1 MSEFKLKKLIKEWVL
16 ENLIN
21 SDKLEEQFFNLNEL
35 KIDTLNSYKF
45 EEIKFP
51 NYTKS
56 FQFEDRCGNKI
67 MVVYIE
73 QTGEFKTGYKVEG
86 IDSLIFQPEK
96 LDNVEDLI
104 KPCADDK
111 KINTVYKILVEEIIP
126 NFLLNKKPN
135 KLYFNPV
142 SSSRN
147 RLVDIIT
154 NKVVTQYPQLTKKN
168 NYLVY
173 L

>member
-1 MSEFKLKKLIKEWVL
+1 MKHLKIKSLIKEWVL

-21 SDKLEEQFFNLNEL
+21 SDELEEQHFSLNEL
-35 KIDTLNSYKF
+35 KIDALNSYKF
-45 EEIKFP
+45 EEIKFS

-73 QTGEFKTGYKVEG
+73 QTGEFKTGYKIKGV
-86 IDSLIFQPEK
+86 DSLIFQPKK
-96 LDNVEDLI
+96 LDNVEELI

-111 KINTVYKILVEEIIP
+111 KINTVYSILVNEIIP
-126 NFLLNKKPN
+126 KYILNKKPN

-147 RLVDIIT
+147 RLVDIII
-154 NKVVTQYPQLTKKN
+154 NKIIKDYPQLTKKD
-168 NYLVY
+168 NYLIY